1 MAEIDV
7 SKNRAALRSVPIEL
21 RICVGRANPTL
32 SDLLELDRDAVL
44 PLDTEIDDPVEVM
57 IGDRLVAM
65 GELIEQDDGQPGQ
78 LAVRLTE
85 IVDLGD
91 AE

>member
-1 MAEIDV
+1 MTEIDI
-7 SKNRAALRSVPIEL
+7 SKSRAALRGVPIEM

-32 SDLLELDRDAVL
+32 AELLELDRDAVL
-44 PLDTEIDDPVEVM
+44 SLDTGIDDAVEIM
-57 IGDRLVAM
+57 IGDRVVAV
-65 GELIEQDDGQPGQ
+65 GELIEHEDGQPGQ

-91 AE
+91 AD

>member
-1 MAEIDV
+1 MTEIDITN
-7 SKNRAALRSVPIEL
+7 SRAALRGVPIEM

-32 SDLLELDRDAVL
+32 AELLELDRDAVL
-44 PLDTEIDDPVEVM
+44 PLDTGIEDAVEIM
-57 IGDRLVAM
+57 IGDRIVAV
-65 GELIEQDDGQPGQ
+65 GELIEQEDGQAGQ

-91 AE
+91 AD

>member
-1 MAEIDV
+1 MDI
-7 SKNRAALRSVPIEL
+7 SKNRAALRGVPIEM

-32 SDLLELDRDAVL
+32 AELLELDRDAVL
-44 PLDTEIDDPVEVM
+44 PLDTGIDDAVEIM
-57 IGDRLVAM
+57 IGDRVVAV
-65 GELIEQDDGQPGQ
+65 GELIEQEEGQPGQ

-91 AE
+91 AD

>member
-1 MAEIDV
+1 MDI
-7 SKNRAALRSVPIEL
+7 SKSRAALHGVPIEM

-32 SDLLELDRDAVL
+32 AELLALDKDAVL
-44 PLDTEIDDPVEVM
+44 PLDTGIDDAVEIM
-57 IGDRLVAM
+57 IGDRVVAV
-65 GELIEQDDGQPGQ
+65 GELIEQDEGPEGQ

-91 AE
+91 AD

>member
-1 MAEIDV
+1 MTEMDI
-7 SKNRAALRSVPIEL
+7 SKNRAALRGVPIEM

-32 SDLLELDRDAVL
+32 AELLELDRDAVL
-44 PLDTEIDDPVEVM
+44 PLDTGIDDAVEIM
-57 IGDRLVAM
+57 IGDRVVAV
-65 GELIEQDDGQPGQ
+65 GELIEQEEGQAGQ

-91 AE
+91 AD

>member
-1 MAEIDV
+1 MSQIDLT
-7 SKNRAALRSVPIEL
+7 KTRAALRGVPIEM

-32 SDLLELDRDAVL
+32 AELLALDKDAVL
-44 PLDTEIDDPVEVM
+44 PLDTGIEDAVEIM
-57 IGDRLVAM
+57 IGDRVVAV
-65 GELIEQDDGQPGQ
+65 GELIEQEDGPDGQ

-91 AE
+91 AD

>member
-1 MAEIDV
+1 MTEMDI
-7 SKNRAALRSVPIEL
+7 SKNRAALRGVPIEM

-32 SDLLELDRDAVL
+32 AELLELDRDAVL
-44 PLDTEIDDPVEVM
+44 PLDTGIDDAVEIM
-57 IGDRLVAM
+57 IGDRVVAV
-65 GELIEQDDGQPGQ
+65 GELIEQEDGQPGQ

-91 AE
+91 AD